1 MVHPRS
7 MAISA
12 TMVAAAAFSF
22 QLPRKFG
29 YALMVLYAIFCALA
43 VVVLKFSPD
52 HFDDT
57 CYWLFAC

>member
-1 MVHPRS
+1 

-22 QLPRKFG
+22 QLPRKFW